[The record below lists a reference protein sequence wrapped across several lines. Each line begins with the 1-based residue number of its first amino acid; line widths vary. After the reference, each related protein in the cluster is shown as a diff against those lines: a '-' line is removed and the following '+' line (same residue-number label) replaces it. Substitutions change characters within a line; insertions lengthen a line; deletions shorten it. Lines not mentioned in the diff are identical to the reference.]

1 MTVKLTSEELN
12 YIALFE
18 GVTGARVKD
27 CTIEEDGSLVTFVVN
42 EGDIGMAIGKS
53 GSNVKRVRNMIGRGV
68 GVVEYSEDPVK
79 FLKNALAPAKVKSV
93 KISEQEGKRV
103 ATVVVDIAD
112 RGLVLGRKR
121 RKLSNA
127 KKLAQRHHQI
137 HDILV
142 K

>member
-1 MTVKLTSEELN
+1 MTVKLASEELN

-27 CTIEEDGSLVTFVVN
+27 CTIEGDGSLVTFVVN
-42 EGDIGMAIGKS
+42 EGDIGLAIGKG

-79 FLKNALAPAKVKSV
+79 FLKNALLPAKVKSV
-93 KISEQEGKRV
+93 EISEQEGKRV
-103 ATVVVDIAD
+103 ATVVIDIAD

-127 KKLAQRHHQI
+127 KKLTQRHHQI